1 MEDIE
6 EKNEEKEEEDKKE
19 NINPT
24 QIKYEFYTDS
34 QTPLTREMIRQKLIF
49 SGFYKETDNISITSE
64 YFDNK
69 DKNGTYILYVYMND
83 NTDCYSITVREK
95 EVILDESTEE
105 EEFNYS
111 YVILGS
117 VIGVLLIGGLSYV
130 LIKKIKKKK

>member
-1 MEDIE
+1 
-6 EKNEEKEEEDKKE
+6 
-19 NINPT
+19 
-24 QIKYEFYTDS
+24 
-34 QTPLTREMIRQKLIF
+34 
-49 SGFYKETDNISITSE
+49 
-64 YFDNK
+64 
-69 DKNGTYILYVYMND
+69 MND

-117 VIGVLLIGGLSYV
+117 VVGVLLIGGLSYV